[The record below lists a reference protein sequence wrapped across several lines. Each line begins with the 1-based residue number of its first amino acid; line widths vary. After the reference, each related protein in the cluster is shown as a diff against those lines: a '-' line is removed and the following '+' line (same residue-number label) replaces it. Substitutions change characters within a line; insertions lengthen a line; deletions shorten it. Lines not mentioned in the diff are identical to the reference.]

1 MSEPVPSGL
10 GAAVDGTAD
19 PREAHDD
26 AEDMRFERLEIQEE
40 DANVALTFHRDL
52 TVITGLDDEDRAVL
66 VEEIVG
72 SLGSSRP
79 GVHLE
84 LCADNGTRFA
94 IRRPHDA
101 PAHAL
106 DLQAGRDVSGR
117 FADGDGDI
125 DLLAVVDLDAETAMA
140 AVRLGAEDIETGTM
154 HDEQVRRAGMV
165 PPADLWAAAYQL
177 RNAQRELTDAEASPE
192 VSEEQVAA
200 VERVEERHRELEN
213 AQRRAERVRRLAV
226 AIGVG
231 FAVAAVPTVL
241 LAGVAP
247 AAVWLIVAAAGAALS
262 RRLEERAR
270 AARDEAEDALADAGI
285 RSYSSLQLDRIDGL
299 LDTGNAQRRAVRAR
313 IEHDEAARAW
323 TALARGIDLNWALL
337 NAGEIEDAASM
348 MNGLGAA
355 GADPDDPSM
364 RWAQTLMSRVHHCR
378 SLGPDGE
385 RLPLLLDEPF
395 TGVDPAHRTALL
407 DAVRHQATQHQ
418 MVLFTNDVGIVA
430 WTRGEV
436 AAQRAALVELD
447 LAPASLSDRPDAQED
462 GTAG

>member
-1 MSEPVPSGL
+1 MS
-10 GAAVDGTAD
+10 
-19 PREAHDD
+19 
-26 AEDMRFERLEIQEE
+26 
-40 DANVALTFHRDL
+40 
-52 TVITGLDDEDRAVL
+52 
-66 VEEIVG
+66 
-72 SLGSSRP
+72 
-79 GVHLE
+79 
-84 LCADNGTRFA
+84 
-94 IRRPHDA
+94 DA
-101 PAHAL
+101 PEQP
-106 DLQAGRDVSGR
+106 DL
-117 FADGDGDI
+117 
-125 DLLAVVDLDAETAMA
+125 
-140 AVRLGAEDIETGTM
+140 
-154 HDEQVRRAGMV
+154 
-165 PPADLWAAAYQL
+165 
-177 RNAQRELTDAEASPE
+177 N
-192 VSEEQVAA
+192 
-200 VERVEERHRELEN
+200 
-213 AQRRAERVRRLAV
+213 
-226 AIGVG
+226 
-231 FAVAAVPTVL
+231 
-241 LAGVAP
+241 
-247 AAVWLIVAAAGAALS
+247 
-262 RRLEERAR
+262 
-270 AARDEAEDALADAGI
+270 EAEDALADAGI